1 MSVCTRRK
9 EESRLLICRILA
21 SHCALF
27 GSPLYNLSSNTD
39 DALEELH
46 LAPYALLSHGL
57 GKDPL
62 FTYGNQTAL
71 GLFELTDEQILCTPS
86 RTSAEKNDQ
95 ASRGKFMQS
104 VKEKGY
110 AEGYSCIR
118 VSSTGKKFK
127 ILNASIWNI
136 LDDRKVIIGQAAA
149 FMKWENI

>member
-1 MSVCTRRK
+1 MSIRTRRK
-9 EESRLLICRILA
+9 EESRLLVYRILA
-21 SHCALF
+21 SHRALF
-27 GSPLYNLSSNTD
+27 GRPLYNLSSNNN
-39 DALEELH
+39 DAIQELH

-71 GLFELTDEQILCTPS
+71 SLFELTGRQILCTPS

-95 ASRGKFMQS
+95 KSRGKFMQS

-110 AEGYSCIR
+110 AEGYSGIR

-136 LDDRKVIIGQAAA
+136 LDDGKAIIGQAAA